1 MKHIRLAAGVAAAAL
16 LSACATQAE
25 RPPLTPVLPLEVALG
40 NADAA
45 LRAGHTEQAVTIL
58 HSAARE
64 HPADKAPLL
73 RIAQMRYDRGE
84 YGDAIVQAQAA
95 LQREPD
101 NLLAHSIVAVSGL
114 RVASKALSDL
124 AGRNNLTGSV
134 RTEAEDLARLLRTS
148 LGEDALVGA
157 GARKQQATPAPS
169 MHRKSASNE
178 RPSRSSSASDPFG
191 ALK

>member
-1 MKHIRLAAGVAAAAL
+1 MKLIRLAAGLAAAAL
-16 LSACATQAE
+16 VSACATQAD
-25 RPPLTPVLPLEVALG
+25 RPSPNPPLPLEVALG

-45 LRAGHTEQAVTIL
+45 VRAGQTEQAVTIL
-58 HSAARE
+58 QAAARE

-124 AGRNNLTGSV
+124 ASRNNLTGTV
-134 RTEAEDLARLLRTS
+134 RNEAEDLARMLRTS
-148 LGEDALVGA
+148 LGEEALVGT
-157 GARKQQATPAPS
+157 GARKPQAPAQPF
-169 MHRKSASNE
+169 HRKSATGE
-178 RPSRSSSASDPFG
+178 RTVRSSSASDPFG